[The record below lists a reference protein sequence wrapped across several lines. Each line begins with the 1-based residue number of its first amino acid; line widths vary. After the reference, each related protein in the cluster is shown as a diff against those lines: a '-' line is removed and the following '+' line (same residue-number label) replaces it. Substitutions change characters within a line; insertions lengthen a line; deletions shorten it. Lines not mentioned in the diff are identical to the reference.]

1 MIGGD
6 TRASAGSNRAA
17 ADHPP
22 AQPLSLLAVLQQEF
36 EELYGAP
43 TGASATLDSGGPA
56 DEDLAGLYRRIHGL
70 PTPRAA
76 LCRCAAQRLSSRE
89 HRRSVVQRIAN
100 GKLSRSREPHHRQ
113 DMSGSWRGGGRR
125 SARFRAIHQ
134 VCAQISREYAIGRVS
149 RSAQLIR
156 GLPQVCVRTACL
168 YVSTFR
174 RGAGYSES
182 RTIAI
187 AVRASCW
194 LFLRWPSVPIVAKE
208 RNFYGKIMVKLGPGL
223 KLAANGRRLPMKFGF
238 TLTDALITDY
248 RLYATMAVLSWLDR
262 AERYETVT
270 RYIALPNWVSPWLT
284 LPRSP
289 TGTSKQRQ
297 TSR

>member
-6 TRASAGSNRAA
+6 TAASAGSNRAA

-36 EELYGAP
+36 KGNS
-43 TGASATLDSGGPA
+43 TV
-56 DEDLAGLYRRIHGL
+56 RRQ
-70 PTPRAA
+70 
-76 LCRCAAQRLSSRE
+76 AQA
-89 HRRSVVQRIAN
+89 RRSTAAGPQMKIWL
-100 GKLSRSREPHHRQ
+100 GFIG
-113 DMSGSWRGGGRR
+113 GST
-125 SARFRAIHQ
+125 
-134 VCAQISREYAIGRVS
+134 VCPLRVP

-168 YVSTFR
+168 YVSTFW

-223 KLAANGRRLPMKFGF
+223 KLAANGRRLPMKSGF

-262 AERYETVT
+262 AERYETVLV
-270 RYIALPNWVSPWLT
+270 ISPS
-284 LPRSP
+284 R
-289 TGTSKQRQ
+289 TGFRHG
-297 TSR
+297 